1 MATKTI
7 SVDLAAYE
15 RLRAARLRAN
25 ESFSQVIM
33 RAHWDQSPSTGA
45 SLLRALE
52 TAPIPNASVLKRL
65 EAGQAVDAPP
75 DDPWND

>member
-15 RLRAARLRAN
+15 RLRAARLRTN
-25 ESFSQVIM
+25 ESLSQVIM

-52 TAPIPNASVLKRL
+52 AAPIPSASVLKRL
-65 EAGQAVDAPP
+65 EVGFAVIRPLE
-75 DDPWND
+75 